1 MMKSVTQTES
11 QGPGLSGT
19 SFSDPTD
26 SCGTSIMS
34 GKKVMLT
41 VISLQVT
48 FFPNSLCEC
57 EDSWQSSVISW
68 QGHLL
73 IFFLFPS
80 QTIGPALFTAQ
91 QMTKFALG
99 VNYKDLHI
107 ILATC
112 SPLKI
117 LYSHGI
123 VKEIR
128 DSFTLLA
135 QPPPFLKNYV
145 PCSLH
150 IWQTY
155 TVFSWWPVSFQ
166 IQHALLGETSSQCK

>member
-1 MMKSVTQTES
+1 MKSVTQTES

-135 QPPPFLKNYV
+135 QPPPLFKELCPMFFAYLANLHCFLMVTCLIPDSACPFRWN
-145 PCSLH
+145 
-150 IWQTY
+150 
-155 TVFSWWPVSFQ
+155 
-166 IQHALLGETSSQCK
+166 